1 MIDLSVNIANIK
13 MNSPIILASGT
24 CGWGIEYKG
33 LIDFKKV
40 GAITTKGISLNP
52 REGNLP
58 PRIAETPCGM
68 LNSIGL
74 ENPGIDEFNNT
85 FSEIKA
91 LGTKII
97 VNIFGESIGEILKL
111 TEKVRD
117 VDGIELNI
125 SCPNVE
131 KGGMEF
137 GKSPEITGE
146 LVKGIKSITEIP
158 LIVKLTPNTDRILD
172 VAISAEESGADCLSL
187 VNTYIGTLIDIEK
200 KRPILGKLSG
210 GLSGPAIKPLA
221 LYTLIRVRKVVKI
234 PIIGM
239 GGIMDWKDAV
249 EFLMAGANAIAIG
262 TVLFSNPKAPEKI
275 YDGLK
280 KYLEEKKIH
289 SILKIINTLEVKNE

>member
-1 MIDLSVNIANIK
+1 MIDLSVNIAGIT
-13 MNSPIILASGT
+13 MNSPVILASGT

-33 LIDFKKV
+33 LIDFSKV
-40 GAITTKGISLNP
+40 GAITTKGISLKP
-52 REGNLP
+52 REGNPP

-74 ENPGIDEFNNT
+74 ENPGIDKFNNT
-85 FSEIKA
+85 LSEIKA
-91 LGTKII
+91 LDTKVI
-97 VNIFGESIGEILKL
+97 VNIFGESIDEIMKL
-111 TEKVRD
+111 TEKIKD

-131 KGGMEF
+131 KGGMAF
-137 GKSPEITGE
+137 GKSPEVTRE
-146 LVKGIKSITEIP
+146 LVRGIKSITEIP
-158 LIVKLTPNTDRILD
+158 LIVKLTPNTDSILD

-200 KRPILGKLSG
+200 RKPILGKISG

-221 LYTLIRVRKVVKI
+221 LYTIIKIREAVKI

-239 GGIMDWKDAV
+239 GGIVNWKDAV

-262 TVLFSNPKAPEKI
+262 TALFSNPEAPEKI

-280 KYLEEKKIH
+280 KYLEEKKIR